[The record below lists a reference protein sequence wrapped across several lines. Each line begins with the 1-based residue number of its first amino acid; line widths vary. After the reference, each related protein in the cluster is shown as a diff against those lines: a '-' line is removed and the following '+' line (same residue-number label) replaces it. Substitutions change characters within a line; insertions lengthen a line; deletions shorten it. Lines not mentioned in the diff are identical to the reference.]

1 MSIPHSDELQSK
13 EFWTGLRNTD
23 QVTCQDE
30 GCDDKL
36 YWHSDDSDYGP
47 QNQYEHIPGHSVRMS
62 GNNCVRYKGLDA
74 VWPIGDSNCNE
85 KKRYVCEFI
94 CLT

>member
-13 EFWTGLRNTD
+13 NFWTGLRNTD

-36 YWHSDDSDYGP
+36 YWHSYDSDYG
-47 QNQYEHIPGHSVRMS
+47 QQYEHIPGHSVNMD
-62 GNNCVRYKGLDA
+62 GHICVLYKGPVDG
-74 VWPIGDSNCNE
+74 IFDSDCN
-85 KKRYVCEFI
+85 KKKSYVCEFI
-94 CLT
+94 CPA

>member
-1 MSIPHSDELQSK
+1 MSIPLSDELQSK

-36 YWHSDDSDYGP
+36 YWSQ

-62 GNNCVRYKGLDA
+62 GNKCVRYKGLDA
-74 VWPIGDSNCNE
+74 NWPIGDSNCNE

-94 CLT
+94 CPA